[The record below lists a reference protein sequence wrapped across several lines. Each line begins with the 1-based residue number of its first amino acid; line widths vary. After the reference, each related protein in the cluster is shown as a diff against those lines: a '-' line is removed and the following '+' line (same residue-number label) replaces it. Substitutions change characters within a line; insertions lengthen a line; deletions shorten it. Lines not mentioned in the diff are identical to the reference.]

1 MLDESCSF
9 VGKDDALGLTAQS
22 GRVVEGAPPLKE

>member
-1 MLDESCSF
+1 MLDDSGSL

-22 GRVVEGAPPLKE
+22 GRVIEGSPLLRE